1 MGRNEHG
8 GRKMRTLSLAAI
20 LALAA
25 VPVAAQQADK
35 QGDAAR
41 QQMEKQSQDLQV
53 KNNQQGQ
60 SPQGQQFS
68 AMSKQTLRSALEQAG
83 FSQIN
88 IVDAAY
94 VVRAKTKVGENVV
107 MYIDPPAVGK
117 HSGASGETLHDGS
130 FKTDSIR
137 RALTSTHDN

>member
-41 QQMEKQSQDLQV
+41 QQMEKQSQELQV
-53 KNNQQGQ
+53 KNNQQ
-60 SPQGQQFS
+60 SQQFS
-68 AMSKQTLRSALEQAG
+68 AMSKQKLRSALEQAG

-94 VVRAKTKVGENVV
+94 VVRAKTKDGENVV

-117 HSGASGETLHDGS
+117 QSGASGETLPDGS

-137 RALTSTHDN
+137 RAQKSTHEN